1 MWFNWNGNIVKEGL
15 FTHDNRSLRYGDG
28 LFESVALSVM
38 EKYLI
43 ENHMKIV

>member
-15 FTHDNRSLRYGDG
+15 FAHDNRSLRYGDG
-28 LFESVALSVM
+28 LFESMRVLM